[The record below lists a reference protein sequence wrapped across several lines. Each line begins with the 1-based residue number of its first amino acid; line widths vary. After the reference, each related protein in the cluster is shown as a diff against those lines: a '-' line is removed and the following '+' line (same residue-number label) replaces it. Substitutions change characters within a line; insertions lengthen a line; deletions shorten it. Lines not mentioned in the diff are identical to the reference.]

1 MRRARAALVSVVVAA
16 GALVVTAAP
25 AQASCNTELG
35 DMCHAY
41 GVICRSAVNQAPT
54 LDKFIDCPNW

>member
-1 MRRARAALVSVVVAA
+1 MRRVRAALVAFVAAA

-41 GVICRSAVNQAPT
+41 GVICRGAVDQAPT
-54 LDKFIDCPNW
+54 LGKFVDCPSW